1 MIFRSLALTLSI
13 ALVVYHPPDRGR
25 KAEERD
31 HLRPGPAP
39 GRYHGGE
46 LPSPLAIRE
55 RIQCCLG
62 RLRTGR
68 GIDRAQ
74 RRGQWLAVLPTGIVE
89 AVAHQMHNARF

>member
-55 RIQCCLG
+55 RIQRCLG
-62 RLRTGR
+62 RPRTGR
-68 GIDRAQ
+68 GMDRAQ

-89 AVAHQMHNARF
+89 IDAGLMRHSRL